1 MRNILYIIYN
11 IFLLPF
17 SLYIFNSTYKKDNIN
32 DIDLMIDDIIDW
44 FTSDKTKKERIS
56 NNLNNLSKNSIQE
69 TFSKENLEKT
79 ENSEKLFS
87 KDEEVQKKVLE
98 DFEKNLGNNLNE
110 DNKRY
115 IKNDELNKY
124 YKEEIEKKKGE
135 FKERL
140 QIEIDKIEKEKRE
153 QEIRDLNDRVYR

>member
-1 MRNILYIIYN
+1 
-11 IFLLPF
+11 
-17 SLYIFNSTYKKDNIN
+17 
-32 DIDLMIDDIIDW
+32 MIDDIIDW
-44 FTSDKTKKERIS
+44 FTSDETKKERIS